1 MCFALSS
8 AWCRLLFGKLV
19 RSFPSTE
26 FRRSVWKQSI
36 NKTLHVPEIFSL
48 FVESIISRGKDA
60 REKTFAERGRE
71 RDRET
76 ERETETENTENTD
89 TETQRERGVGA
100 NKKTLENTH
109 QSFFR

>member
-1 MCFALSS
+1 M
-8 AWCRLLFGKLV
+8 FGKLV

-60 REKTFAERGRE
+60 REKMFAERGRE
-71 RDRET
+71 RET
-76 ERETETENTENTD
+76 ERQRERDRETENTENTD
-89 TETQRERGVGA
+89 TETQRERGWG
-100 NKKTLENTH
+100 
-109 QSFFR
+109 R

>member
-1 MCFALSS
+1 M
-8 AWCRLLFGKLV
+8 FGKLV

-60 REKTFAERGRE
+60 REKMFAERGRE
-71 RDRET
+71 RET
-76 ERETETENTENTD
+76 ER
-89 TETQRERGVGA
+89 QRERQRDREHREHRHRDTEREGLGQI
-100 NKKTLENTH
+100 KKL
-109 QSFFR
+109 

>member
-1 MCFALSS
+1 M
-8 AWCRLLFGKLV
+8 FGKLV

-60 REKTFAERGRE
+60 REKMFAERGRE

-76 ERETETENTENTD
+76 ERERQRDREHREHRHRD
-89 TETQRERGVGA
+89 TEREGLGQI
-100 NKKTLENTH
+100 KKL
-109 QSFFR
+109 

>member
-1 MCFALSS
+1 M
-8 AWCRLLFGKLV
+8 GKLV

-60 REKTFAERGRE
+60 REKMFAERGRE
-71 RDRET
+71 RETET
-76 ERETETENTENTD
+76 ERETERQR
-89 TETQRERGVGA
+89 TQRTQTQRHRERGVGA
-100 NKKTLENTH
+100 DKKTLENTH

>member
-1 MCFALSS
+1 MD
-8 AWCRLLFGKLV
+8 KLV

-60 REKTFAERGRE
+60 REKMFAERGRE
-71 RDRET
+71 RET
-76 ERETETENTENTD
+76 ERQRERDRETENTENTD
-89 TETQRERGVGA
+89 TETQRERGWG
-100 NKKTLENTH
+100 
-109 QSFFR
+109 R